1 MKHSIVPDAHFFFA
15 TAPMPCPYLPG
26 RIERRLVTEL
36 AGRQAIAFHD
46 TLSQA
51 GFRRS
56 HCVAYVPV
64 CRDCSACTA
73 VRVVA
78 DQFVPSRGHR
88 RILRRN
94 KDILHCQTLPRA
106 SEEQYALFRTYQE
119 HRHRDGEMAHMDF
132 YDYQTLVEDTSVDT
146 TMIEFR
152 DANSKLISACLTD
165 RLADGLSAVY
175 SFFDPCLANRSLG
188 TFMILWLIELAKMSG
203 SPYVYLGYWIENCA
217 KMSYK
222 SHFTPFETYTVEGW
236 RLFNENELELSDAAL
251 PFPRRSI

>member
-1 MKHSIVPDAHFFFA
+1 
-15 TAPMPCPYLPG
+15 MPCPYLPG

-36 AGRQAIAFHD
+36 AGRQATAFHD

-56 HCVAYVPV
+56 HCIAYVPV

-73 VRVVA
+73 VRIVA
-78 DQFVPSRGHR
+78 DQFVPARGHR
-88 RILRRN
+88 RILRTN
-94 KDILHCQTLPRA
+94 NDITQQQTPPRA

-119 HRHRDGEMAHMDF
+119 HRHQDGEMAHMDF

-152 DANSKLISACLTD
+152 DVNSRLVAACLTD

-175 SFFDPCLANRSLG
+175 SFFDPHLSKRSLG
-188 TFMILWLIELAKMSG
+188 THMILWLILQAQASG

-222 SHFTPFETYTVEGW
+222 SRFVPFEAYTVDGW
-236 RLFNENELELSDAAL
+236 RPLRVRPESL
-251 PFPRRSI
+251 